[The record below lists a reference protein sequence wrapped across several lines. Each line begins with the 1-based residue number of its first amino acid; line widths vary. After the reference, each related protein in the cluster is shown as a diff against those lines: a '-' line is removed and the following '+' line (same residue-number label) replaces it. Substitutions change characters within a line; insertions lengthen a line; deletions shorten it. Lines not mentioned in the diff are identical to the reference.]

1 MNLSFET
8 CTVNH
13 LDVLCEISRSTF
25 VTAFEKDNDPE
36 YFWDYINSA
45 FNPETILEEIQNKN
59 STFYFILSNKTIVGY
74 FKLNQEDAQNEL
86 FTKPSIELER
96 IYVLPDFQGQG
107 IGKIA
112 LFKIIKLAQEKKVD
126 FLWLG
131 VWQENKSA
139 ITFYQKNGFKIFGSH
154 PYFIGKDKQTDW
166 LMKYQLD

>member
-1 MNLSFET
+1 MSCAKFLE
-8 CTVNH
+8 
-13 LDVLCEISRSTF
+13 VLLLLRLKKIMILNIFGITSIQPSTL
-25 VTAFEKDNDPE
+25 K
-36 YFWDYINSA
+36 
-45 FNPETILEEIQNKN
+45 TILEEIQNKN

-74 FKLNQEDAQNEL
+74 FKLNQNDAQNEL